1 MNLQPTVL
9 ETVALPVRATG
20 LQSLARLFSNISRG
34 SLLDLPMENMLAAKW
49 TVLFELQPIGML
61 LLILGATVIEAVTI
75 AALELD
81 RFVHDLGF
89 FIDDINLFLLDFP
102 SGSKAPDRN

>member
-20 LQSLARLFSNISRG
+20 LQSLARLFSNIFQE
-34 SLLDLPMENMLAAKW
+34 SLLDLPMENMLAAKP

-61 LLILGATVIEAVTI
+61 LLILGAGVIEAVTI
-75 AALELD
+75 AALKLD

-89 FIDDINLFLLDFP
+89 FIDDINQYFLNFS
-102 SGSKAPDRN
+102 SGPKAPDRN